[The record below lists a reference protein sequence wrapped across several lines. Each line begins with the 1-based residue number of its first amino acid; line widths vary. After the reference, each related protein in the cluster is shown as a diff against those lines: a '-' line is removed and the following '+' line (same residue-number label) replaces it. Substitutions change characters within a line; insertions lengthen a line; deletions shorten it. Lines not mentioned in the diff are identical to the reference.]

1 MSIVESDRADQVVA
15 PAGRVRWR
23 IGLLLAAGV
32 LVNYVD
38 RINLSVAAPQIQT
51 EFGLSSVQLGWL
63 FSSFF
68 WLYAVL
74 QIPCGML
81 LDRFGV
87 ALTLRVST
95 LLWSVSSALA
105 IFSTGFGS
113 LLAARVVLGVAEAPG
128 YPGCAKAVGLWFPRG
143 ERSLATAVFDA
154 ASRLAN
160 VIGVP
165 FVAVF
170 VVNWGWRAGFAA
182 TAVLS
187 LLNFVAFT
195 RFYRDPSRH
204 PKLGAAERQVM
215 LGGGAAPEGRNPRK
229 PEAAM
234 VRYLL
239 GKRKTWGVALGF
251 ASYGYVFYLFL
262 TWLPNYLVQEMH
274 LSIIRSAGYAAIPWL
289 CAMVVE
295 LIVGGWLVDRLVR
308 AGKSEDWVRKGVLVG
323 GFVFGLCVIGAVFT
337 HEPGWAILWISL
349 SISGLSCVAPVAW
362 TLPPLIAPAGAGGT
376 LTGIANFLS
385 NTAGLAAPVITG
397 YIVGATGSFA
407 LAFAAAGVA
416 MLIGIFAFTVLLG
429 RLGPVPEPG

>member
-1 MSIVESDRADQVVA
+1 M
-15 PAGRVRWR
+15 
-23 IGLLLAAGV
+23 
-32 LVNYVD
+32 
-38 RINLSVAAPQIQT
+38 
-51 EFGLSSVQLGWL
+51 
-63 FSSFF
+63 
-68 WLYAVL
+68 
-74 QIPCGML
+74 
-81 LDRFGV
+81 
-87 ALTLRVST
+87 
-95 LLWSVSSALA
+95 
-105 IFSTGFGS
+105 
-113 LLAARVVLGVAEAPG
+113 AEAPG
-128 YPGCAKAVGLWFPRG
+128 YPGCAKAVGLWFPRN

-165 FVAVF
+165 FVALF
-170 VVNWGWRAGFAA
+170 VVHWGWRAGFAA
-182 TAVLS
+182 TAVVS
-187 LLNFVAFT
+187 LINFVAFW

-215 LGGGAAPEGRNPRK
+215 RAGGAAPEGRSPRK
-229 PEAAM
+229 PELAM
-234 VRYLL
+234 VGYLL

-295 LIVGGWLVDRLVR
+295 VIVGGWLVDRLVR

-323 GFVFGLCVIGAVFT
+323 GFLFGLCVIGAVFT
-337 HEPGWAILWISL
+337 HDALWAIFWISL

-385 NTAGLAAPVITG
+385 NTAGLAAPIITG

-407 LAFAAAGVA
+407 LAFVAAGVA
-416 MLIGIFAFTVLLG
+416 MLVGIFAFTVLLG
-429 RLGPVPEPG
+429 KLGPVPEPEPG